1 MNPAAIT
8 RRQFTGGAALAALA
22 AGTGLGAAAAER
34 PAGMKIT
41 ILGDSTC
48 IPDVGHDAASFL
60 INGRHLV
67 DTGWY
72 AALKMREYGFDP
84 LQLESIIITHCHQ
97 DHTIGLP
104 QLLFFAGLKKR
115 PGPPLAIIGPAEH
128 LKHVVDAAVA
138 FLQTPRFPEIAANY
152 RLVPLK
158 AGDRFE
164 LSDLRF
170 ETMAANHRSGK
181 DRHEP
186 ALVYKATDK
195 QNGACAVFTGDTH
208 YHPPIAEFARGV
220 PLLIHDGAH
229 TASKDAASIAR
240 EAGVGRLVLIHNTQ
254 WVAVKS
260 LAAARAVFP
269 NTELAKEGVTLEVPA
284 AR

>member
-1 MNPAAIT
+1 MNPRSMT
-8 RRQFTGGAALAALA
+8 RRQFTGRTALAALA
-22 AGTGLGAAAAER
+22 AGTGLGAAAAAR
-34 PAGMKIT
+34 PAGMKFT
-41 ILGDSTC
+41 IVGDSTC

-67 DTGWY
+67 DTGWC

-84 LQLESIIITHCHQ
+84 LQLESIIITHFHQ
-97 DHTIGLP
+97 DHCIGLP
-104 QLLFFAGLKKR
+104 QLLFYTGLKKR
-115 PGPPLAIIGPAEH
+115 PGPPLAIIGPGEY
-128 LKHVVDAAVA
+128 LKQVVDAAVA

-170 ETMAANHRSGK
+170 ETMAAKHTSGHN
-181 DRHEP
+181 RLEP

-208 YHPPIAEFARGV
+208 YHPPVAQFARGV

-229 TASKDAASIAR
+229 TAAKDAASIAR
-240 EAGVGRLVLIHNTQ
+240 EAGVGRLVLIHHTQ
-254 WVAVKS
+254 RVAAKL

-269 NTELAKEGVTLEVPA
+269 NTDLAKEGVTLEVPA
-284 AR
+284 TR

>member
-1 MNPAAIT
+1 MNEASLS
-8 RRQFTGGAALAALA
+8 RRRFVRGAALAALA
-22 AGTGLGAAAAER
+22 ASSGAKAFAQAK

-41 ILGDSTC
+41 ILGDSAC
-48 IPDVGHDAASFL
+48 IPDPGHDAASLL

-84 LQLESIIITHCHQ
+84 LALESIIITHFHQ
-97 DHTIGLP
+97 DHCIGLP
-104 QLLFFAGLKKR
+104 QLLFFAGLRKR

-128 LKHVVDAAVA
+128 LKRVVDAAVE

-152 RLVPLK
+152 RLVPLA

-170 ETMAANHRSGK
+170 ETLAANHTSGK
-181 DRHEP
+181 NRREP
-186 ALVYKATDK
+186 ALVFKATDK
-195 QNGACAVFTGDTH
+195 TNGAQAVFTGDTH
-208 YHPPIAEFARGV
+208 YHPPVADFARGV
-220 PLLIHDGAH
+220 PLLIHDAAH
-229 TASKDAASIAR
+229 TSPKDAAGVALK
-240 EAGVGRLVLIHNTQ
+240 AGVGRLVLIHHTQ
-254 WVAVKS
+254 SAAPKA

-269 NTELAKEGVTLEVPA
+269 NTELATEGVTLEVPA
-284 AR
+284 TY

>member
-1 MNPAAIT
+1 MNDASIT
-8 RRQFTGGAALAALA
+8 RRQFTGRAALAALA
-22 AGTGLGAAAAER
+22 AGSLGAAAADPR

-60 INGRHLV
+60 INGKHLV

-84 LQLESIIITHCHQ
+84 LALESIIITHCHQ

-115 PGPPLAIIGPAEH
+115 PGPPLAIIGPGEY
-128 LKHVVDAAVA
+128 LKQVVDAAVA

-164 LSDLRF
+164 LSDLRV
-170 ETMAANHRSGK
+170 ETMAANHTSGHN
-181 DRHEP
+181 RREP

-195 QNGACAVFTGDTH
+195 TNGACAVFTGDTH

-229 TASKDAASIAR
+229 TAAKDAASVAR
-240 EAGVGRLVLIHNTQ
+240 EAGVGRLVLIHHTQ
-254 WVAVKS
+254 KS
-260 LAAARAVFP
+260 AAKILAAAQAVFP
-269 NTELAKEGVTLEVPA
+269 NTDLAKEGLTLEVPA
-284 AR
+284 SR